1 MATAKRTRWSSTRT
15 ATASPAR
22 SCSTATSTA
31 AWTSWASTATRMV
44 TSTPSRPTPTATA
57 SSRQFGTPRSNRA
70 AGGSSL
76 AKSRVNG
83 SKDPTG
89 TFRTT
94 DHGATAGRANAYDRQ
109 RRLSLLQDRTFM
121 NQAIL
126 NLDGTGGEVL
136 LLAYIVGGVTLFA
149 TSLLPGNST
158 GWRIFSTIVGLGM
171 AIWAGYVLLFGG
183 YIIISAKILL
193 LLLIVRSIVAF
204 FKRDKKSEATPA
216 PPYGGQQ
223 PYGAQQPYSGQQPYG
238 APQPNS
244 GYQPYGAPQQPYG
257 AQQQYGG
264 QPQYGEQQPYS
275 GQQPYGGQQLP
286 PS

>member
-22 SCSTATSTA
+22 SCSTA
-31 AWTSWASTATRMV
+31 
-44 TSTPSRPTPTATA
+44 TPTATA

-193 LLLIVRSIVAF
+193 LPLLLIVRSIVAF

-238 APQPNS
+238 A
-244 GYQPYGAPQQPYG
+244 QQP
-257 AQQQYGG
+257 YGG
-264 QPQYGEQQPYS
+264 QPQYGAQQPYS